1 MDTDVTFE
9 KFLPSKQERQSVVI
23 PPINSRRA
31 LNPTDTTYLVKLEDT
46 TCHET
51 SESSP
56 IVPVESVNSAPLSTT
71 EMQASPLYSQ
81 PNLPARLYF
90 SPTLLHDED
99 DDEEEEAPVKPV
111 KSVLSPW
118 NQNRIG
124 KDEERSSYLY

>member
-1 MDTDVTFE
+1 MDADVTFE
-9 KFLPSKQERQSVVI
+9 EFIPSKQERQSVVI
-23 PPINSRRA
+23 PPINSRRVF
-31 LNPTDTTYLVKLEDT
+31 NPTDTTYLVKLEDT

-56 IVPVESVNSAPLSTT
+56 IVPVASVNSAPLSTT

-99 DDEEEEAPVKPV
+99 DEEEAEEEEPVKPV

-124 KDEERSSYLY
+124 KGRERSA